1 MLSKDCIQNVCLEV
15 LGEAAATKI
24 AKATLSSDT
33 IARRVVDLAEN
44 MEIQLINQIKLGKCY
59 SLQVVEWYLP

>member
-1 MLSKDCIQNVCLEV
+1 MLSKDYIQNVCLEV

-24 AKATLSSDT
+24 AKATLSGDT